1 MPKHNQFIKKLKS
14 QFVSINNTLESYFNS
29 LKIFITNLKKLKLS
43 QNNKAFLVFIVIV
56 ILFISYYLI
65 PTVYN
70 KDLIK
75 LEIKNQV
82 FKKYNIDIK
91 FNNEIKYGL
100 LPKPHFYTK
109 NLYILLDEKKVGIVD
124 NFKINLDHGNF
135 FSFNKIQ
142 FKDLIFD
149 KTDFSINDKDMV
161 FFEELLKTEASENK
175 IIIKNSNIFFKND
188 NGDILFIN
196 KIKKSEFYYDSYNL
210 VNVLK
215 SKNEIFNV
223 PYKLTIKNDKFN
235 KIISSKFS
243 SQKVRLNIENEI
255 SYDTETKEGLME
267 ILFVNKTTSFRYRL
281 QKEILNFFNDN
292 EKNKYNG
299 LIEFKPFYLKADFD
313 YEGLSTKN
321 LFNDDSILYSLIKSE
336 IFNNENLNINI
347 NLNVRDIVNI
357 DQLNNLFL
365 NLSIESGDISFS
377 DSNIMWKDDLKIY
390 LNESLLGYDQ
400 DEIYLTGKV
409 IVDIKDS
416 DDFYKS
422 FQIKKEYRKKINQ
435 IQFDF
440 NYNFTQEQI
449 TFDNFKIDNKSSRNI
464 ENFVEKFNLNKKF
477 FNKITF
483 KNFVNDFF
491 KVYFG

>member
-1 MPKHNQFIKKLKS
+1 MPKHNQFIKKLNS

-29 LKIFITNLKKLKLS
+29 LKIFLTNFKKSKLS
-43 QNNKAFLVFIVIV
+43 QNNKAFLVSIIIV

-65 PTVYN
+65 PTVYS

-75 LEIKNQV
+75 LKIKNQV

-91 FNNEIKYGL
+91 FNSKVKYGL

-109 NLYILLDEKKVGIVD
+109 NLSILLNEEEIGIVN
-124 NFKINLDHGNF
+124 NFKINLNHSNF
-135 FSFNKIQ
+135 FSLNKIQ
-142 FKDLIFD
+142 FKDLTFD
-149 KTDFSINDKDMV
+149 KTDFNINNKDII
-161 FFEELLKTEASENK
+161 FFEELLKTEASENR

-223 PYKLTIKNDKFN
+223 PYKLIIKNDKFN
-235 KIISSKFS
+235 KMISSKFS

-255 SYDTETKEGLME
+255 SYDTEKKEGLME
-267 ILFVNKTTSFRYRL
+267 ILFVNKATSLRYRL
-281 QKEILNFFNDN
+281 QKETLNFFT
-292 EKNKYNG
+292 EGKKNKYNG

-365 NLSIESGDISFS
+365 NLVIESGDISFS

-390 LNESLLGYDQ
+390 LNESLLSYDQ

-409 IVDIKDS
+409 IVEVKDS

-449 TFDNFKIDNKSSRNI
+449 TFDNFRIDNKTSTNI

-491 KVYFG
+491 KIYFG